1 MLVKGSNSISF
12 PMEQEVTTNRSL
24 CFARQGSVEVKTDL
38 GGGKFPPLSRNLIRL
53 KVVLLRRSRKSV
65 VYHECC
71 ALSERKI
78 FF

>member
-38 GGGKFPPLSRNLIRL
+38 GGGKIPTFVKKSDKIESGSSQ
-53 KVVLLRRSRKSV
+53 KVSQVCSIS
-65 VYHECC
+65 
-71 ALSERKI
+71 
-78 FF
+78 